1 MADIFFT
8 LDIKVWG
15 RYKTLFSES
24 RVVSKFVKKSQ
35 PYHYTILFHKK
46 DIEVTKY

>member
-8 LDIKVWG
+8 PEVQVRG
-15 RYKTLFSES
+15 SYKTLFSES
-24 RVVSKFVKKSQ
+24 RVVSKFVKKSE

-46 DIEVTKY
+46 DIEEIKY

>member
-8 LDIKVWG
+8 VEVKVWR

-24 RVVSKFVKKSQ
+24 RVVSNFVKKSE

-46 DIEVTKY
+46 DTEVTKY